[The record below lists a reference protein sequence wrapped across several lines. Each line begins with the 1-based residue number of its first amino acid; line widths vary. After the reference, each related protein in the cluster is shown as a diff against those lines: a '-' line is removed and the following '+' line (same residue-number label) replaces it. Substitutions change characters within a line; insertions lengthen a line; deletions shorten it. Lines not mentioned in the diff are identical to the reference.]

1 MATSETY
8 EGCLYHRYHPITPCP
23 WCRIAEQDATI
34 ARQNTAF
41 ELVQMGAD
49 GLKAENKAL
58 RELLREAY
66 GYTTAA
72 DSLLPERIKAA
83 LQEQD
88 NE

>member
-1 MATSETY
+1 MLTKGVRTMSELFLKLMTLWAKLPDK
-8 EGCLYHRYHPITPCP
+8 EDRDIIVEAKD
-23 WCRIAEQDATI
+23 RISALEK
-34 ARQNTAF
+34 
-41 ELVQMGAD
+41 E
-49 GLKAENKAL
+49 L

-72 DSLLPERIKAA
+72 DSLLPERIRAA

>member
-1 MATSETY
+1 MSELFLKLMTLWAKLPDK
-8 EGCLYHRYHPITPCP
+8 EDRDIIVEAKD
-23 WCRIAEQDATI
+23 RISALEK
-34 ARQNTAF
+34 
-41 ELVQMGAD
+41 E
-49 GLKAENKAL
+49 L

-72 DSLLPERIKAA
+72 DSLLPERIRAA